1 MNTDNRMLKT
11 LESIQVDLARMADRM
26 TDVTVDMRATR
37 QHVAGL
43 VAVQDHDHVELAQIK
58 LRLDRIERRLGS
70 EDKPAD

>member
-1 MNTDNRMLKT
+1 MLNT
-11 LESIQVDLARMADRM
+11 LESIQADMVRMVDRM
-26 TDVTVDMRATR
+26 SDVTVDMRATR

-70 EDKPAD
+70 AGETPD